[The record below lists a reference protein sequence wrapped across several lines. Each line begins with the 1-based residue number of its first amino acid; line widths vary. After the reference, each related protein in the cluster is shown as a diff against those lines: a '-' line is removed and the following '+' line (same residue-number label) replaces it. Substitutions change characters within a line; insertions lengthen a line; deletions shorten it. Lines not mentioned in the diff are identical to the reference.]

1 MSYPGLEPNVTP
13 YEYVGEVQAL
23 GSLTLTQLARS
34 FEQIEVGTLTD
45 WFPDRNINERTI
57 VVEQIL
63 EGLGTMPIVRV
74 GVPSGSFAEGEKL
87 RAFSANP
94 AFMREDDFLDQ
105 YLINQLRKPGTWNE
119 QYRPTDIIADRV
131 RKLVARHKRTLDM
144 MRSMVLLGGI
154 NYTEPR
160 TNTSIN
166 VSTNIPAHNFFRY
179 DGYDASAAAGATLAP
194 GITAFKALSATKN
207 RKEALLFTGAN
218 DQAGVPWT
226 HPQANIVRT
235 LRLIKQFLYKTN
247 KNRFTDIVMSSDLYT
262 ILHEN
267 EYVKAYM
274 GQIGLFGNGGNAGGS
289 RDITTSG
296 NGTVSPAYISYGPGG
311 DIEAIAGLRIRVM
324 DGLYRHPETG
334 QITNY
339 WPSHKVALVAPRHY
353 SDPSATLGFT
363 WHCVGEAP
371 DGTPGVWMRVGPD
384 QMPPAVPGRTMQMG
398 DAALPVAI
406 YPHWISILDVCEPGE
421 LQSNM
426 ILNSMEDYGTF

>member
-1 MSYPGLEPNVTP
+1 MAYPEVIAEVTP
-13 YEYVGEVQAL
+13 YEYVGEVHAL

-34 FEQIEVGTLTD
+34 FEQLDVGTLED

-63 EGLGTMPIVRV
+63 EGLGTMPIVRM
-74 GVPSGSFAEGEKL
+74 GIPAGNFAESEKI
-87 RAFSANP
+87 RAFRASP
-94 AFMREDDFLDQ
+94 AFMREDDFFDQ
-105 YLINQLRKPGTWNE
+105 GLINQLRKPGTWNE

-131 RKLVARHKRTLDM
+131 RKLVNRHKRTLDM

-154 NYTEPR
+154 NYTDPR
-160 TNTSIN
+160 TNTTLN

-179 DGYDASAAAGATLAP
+179 DGFDASVAANATVAP
-194 GITAFKALSATKN
+194 GYSAYKALNASKN
-207 RKEALLFTGAN
+207 RKEALLFTGIN
-218 DQAGVPWT
+218 NQAGVPWT
-226 HPQANIVRT
+226 HPQADIVRC

-247 KNRFTDIVMSSDLYT
+247 KNRFTEIVMSSDLYT

-274 GQIGLFGNGGNAGGS
+274 GQIGLFGNGPAGGGS
-289 RDITTSG
+289 REITTSG
-296 NGTVSPAYISYGPGG
+296 AGSVSPAFITYGPGG
-311 DIEAIAGLRIRVM
+311 DITAIAGLRIRVL

-334 QITNY
+334 VITNY

-353 SDPSATLGFT
+353 QDAQATLGYT
-363 WHCVGEAP
+363 WHCVGESP
-371 DGTPGVWMRVGPD
+371 DGNPGVWMRSGPD
-384 QMPPAVPGRTMQMG
+384 QLPPAPPGRTVQMG

-406 YPHWISILDVCEPGE
+406 YPHWIAILDVCEQDE
-421 LQSNM
+421 LASNM